1 MPFYVSTP
9 PKMYTATSLAD
20 ILEECPYFPREKM
33 GVCTM
38 FPKGS
43 LAQGPHSYPLIP
55 DHGTMKDPSV
65 PEWSLKESH
74 WLLDGGCGTVTWGTK
89 TETGLERER
98 SQASTPLKQREK
110 RDIQHR

>member
-9 PKMYTATSLAD
+9 TKKHTATPRAD
-20 ILEECPYFPREKM
+20 ILEDCPDFPREKTT
-33 GVCTM
+33 VCTV

-55 DHGTMKDPSV
+55 DLGTTKDPLV

-74 WLLDGGCGTVTWGTK
+74 WLIDGESETGTWGTR
-89 TETGLERER
+89 TETGLKRER
-98 SQASTPLKQREK
+98 SQALTPPKEREK
-110 RDIQHR
+110 